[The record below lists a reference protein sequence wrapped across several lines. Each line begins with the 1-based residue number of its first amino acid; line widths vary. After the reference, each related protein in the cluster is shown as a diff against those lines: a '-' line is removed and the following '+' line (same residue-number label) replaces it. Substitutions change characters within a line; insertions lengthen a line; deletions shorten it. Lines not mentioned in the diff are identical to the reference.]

1 MPETAGGPDETRFVE
16 MVFPEQTNHYGTPF
30 GGEGLRL
37 MSKAA
42 FVTATR
48 RARRAVVMAA
58 SDRVDFDVPVRLG
71 EILDLVARVERVGR
85 SSMTVSVIGTAEALQ
100 TGARRPAMQGRF
112 EMVAVD
118 EAGRSVAIA

>member
-1 MPETAGGPDETRFVE
+1 MPEAAAGPDETRFVE
-16 MVFPEQTNHYGTPF
+16 MVFPEQTNHYGTLF

-85 SSMTVSVIGTAEALQ
+85 SSMTVSVTGVAEALQ
-100 TGARRPAMQGRF
+100 TGARRPAMRGRF

-118 EAGRSVAIA
+118 DAGRPVAIP

>member
-1 MPETAGGPDETRFVE
+1 MDTAETRFVE
-16 MVFPEQTNHYGTPF
+16 MIFPEQTNHYGTLF
-30 GGEGLRL
+30 GGNGLAL
-37 MSKAA
+37 MAKAA

-58 SDRVDFDVPVRLG
+58 SERVDFDVPVRLG

-85 SSMTVSVIGTAEALQ
+85 TSMTVSVTATAEELK
-100 TGARRPAMQGRF
+100 TGARRPAMAGRF

-118 EAGRSVAIA
+118 DDGRPTAIT

>member
-1 MPETAGGPDETRFVE
+1 METAEARCVE
-16 MVFPEQTNHYGTPF
+16 MIFPEQTNHYGTLF
-30 GGEGLRL
+30 GGNGLAL

-42 FVTATR
+42 FVAATR

-58 SDRVDFDVPVRLG
+58 SERVDFDVPVRLG

-85 SSMTVSVIGTAEALQ
+85 TSMTVTVTATAEEPRS
-100 TGARRPAMQGRF
+100 GARRPAMRGRF

-118 EAGRSVAIA
+118 DDGRPTPIP